1 MHVKQPV
8 KKYFK
13 KNNAFQWDAY
23 CTDRQLTVA
32 KPKPPWGLVSQFI
45 LLSVDY
51 LLSGWLFEQMFVI
64 ISSYICLDFY
74 QLRTW

>member
-45 LLSVDY
+45 LLLVDY
-51 LLSGWLFEQMFVI
+51 LLSG
-64 ISSYICLDFY
+64 
-74 QLRTW
+74 